1 MVGLCDICG
10 EEHELDLNGWMM
22 MIGKL
27 PDAEEFARL
36 HGMTLHDPLDLPRIN
51 VHIPG
56 TPDVPDL
63 VRPGD
68 WLVESDYMDVYSVV
82 VKLIPTREGKWDS
95 VPGAKSWQIVHI
107 GIGYMDG
114 RNVSENDCCY
124 LSHIVAVNG
133 QLLPLYK
140 DRGGKPRTVRV
151 CEKPAHLPEITKS
164 ILSLIKRLNGKVK
177 KQNEPQ
183 QLSLFQVTP

>member
-10 EEHELDLNGWMM
+10 EEHELDLNGRWMLL
-22 MIGKL
+22 GKRA
-27 PDAEEFARL
+27 DAEEFARL
-36 HGMTLHDPLDLPRIN
+36 HGMTLHDPSDLPQIN

-82 VKLIPTREGKWDS
+82 VKVKKVLEGEWDWAP
-95 VPGAKSWQIVHI
+95 VAESWQISVI

-124 LSHIVAVNG
+124 LSSIVAVNG

-140 DRGGKPRTVRV
+140 DRGGEPRTIRV
-151 CEKPAHLPEITKS
+151 CEKPAHLTEITKS
-164 ILSLIKRLNGKVK
+164 IWSLIRRLNGRVK

-183 QLSLFQVTP
+183 QLSLFQVTV

>member
-1 MVGLCDICG
+1 MD
-10 EEHELDLNGWMM
+10 EL
-22 MIGKL
+22 
-27 PDAEEFARL
+27 PE
-36 HGMTLHDPLDLPRIN
+36 IN

-82 VKLIPTREGKWDS
+82 VKLIPTCEGEYDA

-114 RNVSENDCCY
+114 RNVSENNCCY
-124 LSHIVAVNG
+124 LSHIVAVNA
-133 QLLPLYK
+133 QLVPLYK
-140 DRGGKPRTVRV
+140 DRGGEPRTVRV
-151 CEKPAHLPEITKS
+151 CEKPEHLPEITRS
-164 ILSLIKRLNGKVK
+164 IWSLIKRMNGKK
-177 KQNEPQ
+177 RNEKPQ
-183 QLSLFQVTP
+183 QLSLFHMTT